1 MKRLT
6 SLLGSNAV
14 APEVLEQFEAALDRI
29 EGMVRTQGLTGE
41 VLQELAT
48 FFGKS
53 GGSVTDQCHLGAGA
67 PAPQWEM
74 TIGDTTLITCGH
86 NPSHTRPK

>member
-1 MKRLT
+1 MKRRT
-6 SLLGSNAV
+6 SLPGV
-14 APEVLEQFEAALDRI
+14 ETVGPEVLDQFEAALDRL
-29 EGMVRTQGLTGE
+29 EDMVRTQGLSSA

-48 FFGKS
+48 VFGTR
-53 GGSVTDQCHLGAGA
+53 GRSVSDQCHLGTGA

-86 NPSHTRPK
+86 NPSHTRQK